1 MTPTA
6 AGGARS
12 TSQNVKLL
20 LFVHNAAS
28 LLSIR
33 IAGTAPAD
41 KPHLSNAAE
50 QTNTQFVTLQTSL
63 RPKLT
68 QALQIQEKRW
78 SDALRRLAE
87 HRAKHADVLT
97 VPPLPREHLNAA
109 PQTPVGAK
117 IAKSEPMTRSGGD
130 TCARQNRI
138 WLDRDQKILQNML
151 KKVEN
156 ENVIKM
162 K

>member
-1 MTPTA
+1 MIPTHVK
-6 AGGARS
+6 GTRS
-12 TSQNVKLL
+12 SSQNEKLL

-78 SDALRRLAE
+78 SDALRHLAE
-87 HRAKHADVLT
+87 HRARRTCGRIDC
-97 VPPLPREHLNAA
+97 AA
-109 PQTPVGAK
+109 LAARTSERRSTNTSWCENCEERTNDKVGWRH
-117 IAKSEPMTRSGGD
+117 MR
-130 TCARQNRI
+130 
-138 WLDRDQKILQNML
+138 
-151 KKVEN
+151 
-156 ENVIKM
+156 
-162 K
+162 